1 MHDWHCSQEALCSLA
16 VDWADDRS
24 ARRVSMCT
32 QTGQCHRNSCP
43 NFRYP
48 FAQPAVRPQSPA
60 TSSSRSQNPAMRPRR
75 NVHPGSQPM
84 GRVNLLCTTTLFA
97 LVVDCVRVRVCAF
110 HAPAAG
116 SLHKASYR
124 EPAIH
129 ERESSFVCSRTY
141 TCGGVLIY
149 LVHAQS
155 EGHELLHCKSH
166 GRLRAERI
174 KYPLLC
180 NMNDCHSCRQ
190 ETQNKYLCSG
200 PMRVHVYGNMS
211 PFLEAVQYHWPA
223 EATTEHIESQVND
236 GRTANP
242 S

>member
-1 MHDWHCSQEALCSLA
+1 MHTDGSVPPKQLPKLSVSVRATCRAATVAGHFFFTLTESCNAASQK
-16 VDWADDRS
+16 
-24 ARRVSMCT
+24 CT
-32 QTGQCHRNSCP
+32 P
-43 NFRYP
+43 
-48 FAQPAVRPQSPA
+48 
-60 TSSSRSQNPAMRPRR
+60 
-75 NVHPGSQPM
+75 PGSQPM

-97 LVVDCVRVRVCAF
+97 LVVDCVRVGVCAF

-180 NMNDCHSCRQ
+180 NMNDCRSCRQ